1 MNNLIPILEF
11 MKGKRTY
18 AVAFI
23 AVAYLVA
30 CQFTKQKPEETILG
44 ILGSLGLASL
54 RAGMQSDTKSQ

>member
-1 MNNLIPILEF
+1 MNNLAPLLEF

-23 AVAYLVA
+23 AVGYLIA

-54 RAGMQSDTKSQ
+54 RAGMSSESKSQ